1 MHLDVTELRA
11 FYKTPLGRI
20 ARQIVSAEIRS
31 VWPKMDGERLVGLG
45 HTTPFLRPYMADA
58 ERVLAMMPSAGGV
71 HHWPREGPNV
81 TALAQEDELPLP
93 DNSVDRLLL
102 VHVLESARD
111 PFAVLRE
118 AWRVL
123 VPAGRILVIV
133 PCRTGPWA
141 QADHTP
147 MGLGR
152 PYSRFQLCQLLES
165 AWLEPKD
172 VRRVLF
178 VPPSRRR
185 FLLGSASAFERFG
198 RRFAPG
204 LAGLLLVEAQKTL
217 VRGLPVKEQ
226 RGLKLFV
233 PGLAPVP
240 KPAALAH
247 DEPAAWAR
255 DHEAT

>member
-31 VWPKMDGERLVGLG
+31 VWPRVEADERLVGLG
-45 HTTPFLRPYMADA
+45 HALPYLRPYIGTA
-58 ERVLAMMPSAGGV
+58 ERVLALMPAAGGIV
-71 HHWPREGPNV
+71 YWPREGLNV
-81 TALAQEDELPLP
+81 AALTYEDHLPLP
-93 DNSVDRLLL
+93 DNSVDKLLL

-123 VPAGRILVIV
+123 VPTGRVLAIV

-141 QADHTP
+141 RADHTP

-152 PYSRFQLCQLLES
+152 PFSRFQVCQLMEE
-165 AWLEPKD
+165 AWLEPTT

-178 VPPSRRR
+178 VPPTRLR
-185 FLLGSASAFERFG
+185 FVLGSAGAWERLG
-198 RRFAPG
+198 RRFTPG
-204 LAGLLLVEAQKTL
+204 LAGLLAVEGQKTL
-217 VRGLPVKEQ
+217 VRGLPAKEP
-226 RGLKLFV
+226 RRLRMFV
-233 PGLAPVP
+233 PGLAPVR
-240 KPAALAH
+240 A
-247 DEPAAWAR
+247 PAAWSR
-255 DHEAT
+255 DREAA